1 MSVVSAMSAQKE
13 YEKLKVKQEDIQNLM
28 TWLSEQA
35 HLPHQFI
42 TGKIFL
48 NASAISVLHIRVTL

>member
-1 MSVVSAMSAQKE
+1 MAEVSGTTVEKE
-13 YEKLKVKQEDIQNLM
+13 YEKLNVKQEDIQKLM

-42 TGKIFL
+42 TGKVLNIITFL
-48 NASAISVLHIRVTL
+48 LQLITFV